1 MWPYWFNL
9 RKISIYITI
18 RHYKS
23 FVDIHIYF
31 VIFGFIFILIFVSKL
46 VIEINQA
53 RKNIISINSNLDD
66 ASEEIVSLK
75 KELDLLKKTKY

>member
-1 MWPYWFNL
+1 M
-9 RKISIYITI
+9 
-18 RHYKS
+18 
-23 FVDIHIYF
+23 DIHIYF